1 MHRIIVFWHWQIVL
15 YCPRLMYIIPPI
27 LYYTVLYTVE
37 YIGIHVVSLCHI
49 ITPALNITL
58 NDEYLANVLWPV
70 HCTYSLYCVLCHVFV
85 STIGMFKAFP
95 VGVTLIYCTA
105 TSLLRPCNMQ
115 MLRFSPNSKASPI
128 RYLHTKILHTW
139 DKNSRHGQCYVRY
152 TCTVNKA
159 IPPNQ

>member
-1 MHRIIVFWHWQIVL
+1 
-15 YCPRLMYIIPPI
+15 MYIIPPI
-27 LYYTVLYTVE
+27 VYYTVLYTAE

-49 ITPALNITL
+49 TTPALNITL

-115 MLRFSPNSKASPI
+115 MLRFSPNSKVVPI
-128 RYLHTKILHTW
+128 
-139 DKNSRHGQCYVRY
+139 
-152 TCTVNKA
+152 TCTAKCFTPESFSETKA
-159 IPPNQ
+159 HEMGGTMYGTHVP